1 MIAYIKGPL
10 SFKSPTNV
18 IIDINGVG
26 YHINISLFTYSKL
39 EQLEEVKLLT
49 HLMIK
54 EDSHGL
60 YGFFDKTEKN
70 LFLQLISVSGIGAT
84 TAQLV
89 LSALNPDQVK
99 TAIIQDQDS
108 TFSKVKGIGPKTA
121 KRIIL
126 DLKDKISKEPVNL
139 TTNLGVANNTIK
151 EEALFALLALGF
163 LRPAANQVLQKI
175 LQEEPDV
182 KSVAV
187 LIKKALSRLS

>member
-1 MIAYIKGPL
+1 MYVNFNSIIFFVKIFNISLKLSFMIAYIKGPL

-54 EDSHGL
+54 EDSHSL
-60 YGFFDKTEKN
+60 YGFFDETEKN

-126 DLKDKISKEPVNL
+126 DLKDKISKEPVMQPTHSKL
-139 TTNLGVANNTIK
+139 HSGRSI
-151 EEALFALLALGF
+151 
-163 LRPAANQVLQKI
+163 I
-175 LQEEPDV
+175 LSHS
-182 KSVAV
+182 KRAV
-187 LIKKALSRLS
+187 